1 MHRDKVVYREVSTEG
16 SEAAKSGTDEQEF
29 SHFHCEKWYMRLSA
43 KGKLAHHS
51 EARSQQVAGSRYP
64 EIGGRKKLLPGEV
77 CKHFRNVNAEVSR
90 GRSSYRQR
98 AATQNQNGLKAEAS
112 QSNEGLNVEQL
123 QILNGD
129 KNQPSESA
137 TGERMNEEN
146 ERVWN

>member
-1 MHRDKVVYREVSTEG
+1 MQKSVPIYRD
-16 SEAAKSGTDEQEF
+16 
-29 SHFHCEKWYMRLSA
+29 
-43 KGKLAHHS
+43 
-51 EARSQQVAGSRYP
+51 
-64 EIGGRKKLLPGEV
+64 
-77 CKHFRNVNAEVSR
+77 
-90 GRSSYRQR
+90 SSYCLR